1 MIKISVVV
9 SAYNE
14 EKNIENCLKS
24 LKFADELIV
33 IDNGSTDR
41 TAELAKKYADKILT
55 QKNDP
60 QKIDIQK
67 NLGIEKATGDWI
79 LIVDADEHVSEELAK
94 EIKSTVES
102 DANNHIAGYWIPR
115 KNYIFGKWI
124 ENAGWYP
131 DPQLR
136 LVKKGKGKYSL
147 IHVHE
152 PIKIEGETGDL
163 KNHIIHNNY
172 ESIAQFIAK
181 TSLYAQNE
189 AEFLL
194 KNGYQFTYLDAIR
207 FPLKEFL
214 NRFFARK
221 GYKDGLHGLMLSL
234 LMAFY
239 HFLIFSFIWEKKGF
253 VEENRENFLDEVGA
267 EFTKSGE
274 ELGYWIRKEKYE
286 SISNPLKRNLAK
298 IKGKIRV

>member
-1 MIKISVVV
+1 MIKISAVV

-33 IDNGSTDR
+33 IDNGSTDE
-41 TAELAKKYADKILT
+41 TGELAKKYANKVLT

-67 NLGIEKATGDWI
+67 NLGIEEANGDWV
-79 LIVDADEHVSEELAK
+79 LIVDADEQVSEELAK
-94 EIKSTVES
+94 EIRSTIEKEKSDIS
-102 DANNHIAGYWIPR
+102 GYWIPR

-136 LVKKGKGKYSL
+136 LVRKGKGKYSL
-147 IHVHE
+147 LHVHE
-152 PIKIEGETGDL
+152 PIKVEGETGEL
-163 KNHIIHNNY
+163 KQNLIHNNY
-172 ESIAQFIAK
+172 GSIAQFLTK
-181 TSLYAQNE
+181 TTVYAENE
-189 AEFLL
+189 ADFLL
-194 KNGYQFTYLDAIR
+194 KNGYQFSHLDAIR
-207 FPLKEFL
+207 FPMKELL

-221 GYKDGLHGLMLSL
+221 GYKDGLHGLMLSI

-253 VEENRENFLDEVGA
+253 VEENSQNFLGEVGS
-267 EFTKSGE
+267 ELKKSNE
-274 ELGYWIRKEKYE
+274 EVSYWVRKETYE
-286 SISNPLKRNLAK
+286 NIKSPLKRNLAK
-298 IKGKIRV
+298 IKGKISV